1 MGKRESIEPIPQCV
15 TVELDHDHDTYDE
28 PCTDCQ
34 ERYRTLM
41 MFTAAF
47 AFLSAVLLSIGAL
60 VAWEAIR

>member
-1 MGKRESIEPIPQCV
+1 MGKRERIEPIPQGV
-15 TVELDHDHDTYDE
+15 TVELDHDHDSHDG
-28 PCTDCQ
+28 PCEDCAT
-34 ERYRTLM
+34 RYRTLM